1 MSDGL
6 LGMIAGFLVCGTVM
20 GVFMLW
26 QTRKTI
32 RDTYGP
38 LL

>member
-1 MSDGL
+1 MSEEL
-6 LGMIAGFLVCGTVM
+6 LGLIAGFLVCGTVM

>member
-6 LGMIAGFLVCGTVM
+6 LGLIAGFFVCGTVM

>member
-1 MSDGL
+1 MSEGILGL
-6 LGMIAGFLVCGTVM
+6 IAGFLVCGTAM

>member
-1 MSDGL
+1 MSEGFLGL
-6 LGMIAGFLVCGTVM
+6 IAGFLVYGTVM

>member
-1 MSDGL
+1 MTDGL
-6 LGMIAGFLVCGTVM
+6 LGLIAGFLVCGTVM

>member
-6 LGMIAGFLVCGTVM
+6 LGLIAGFLVCGTAM

>member
-1 MSDGL
+1 MSEGL
-6 LGMIAGFLVCGTVM
+6 LGLIAGFLVCGTVM
-20 GVFMLW
+20 GVFMLR

>member
-1 MSDGL
+1 MSEEL
-6 LGMIAGFLVCGTVM
+6 LGLIAGFLVCGTAM

>member
-6 LGMIAGFLVCGTVM
+6 LGLIAGFVACGTVM
-20 GVFMLW
+20 GLFMIW
-26 QTRKTI
+26 QTRKAI

>member
-6 LGMIAGFLVCGTVM
+6 LGLIAGFLVCGTVM

-32 RDTYGP
+32 RETYGP

>member
-6 LGMIAGFLVCGTVM
+6 LGLVAGFLVCGSAM

-32 RDTYGP
+32 RETYGP

>member
-6 LGMIAGFLVCGTVM
+6 LGLIAGFLVCGTVM

-26 QTRKTI
+26 QTSKTI